1 MHTGDKGCA
10 IGAYLPC
17 RMDGEFLAYNAFRM
31 DNRMGSIPTVSCVV
45 CPVAQSPLPTLW
57 MIHDCNGG
65 NGMVLRSVSAAVRAQ
80 GAY

>member
-1 MHTGDKGCA
+1 MLNHIMHTGDKGCA
-10 IGAYLPC
+10 TEACLPYQI
-17 RMDGEFLAYNAFRM
+17 DTGFLAYNAFRM

-57 MIHDCNGG
+57 MIH
-65 NGMVLRSVSAAVRAQ
+65 GMVLRSASAAVRAQ